1 MGENLKDI
9 KETADNVVRILRHVS
24 SPELQ
29 ASLDKIEHT
38 STEAREI
45 MELLRDPGIVKN
57 IENIRLTAEAFQS
70 VSTKFESSII
80 ELKKT
85 EIFDDIKKALKISN
99 NKLSSFPYN
108 ESILEAIKS
117 ISEMVTSMRQLI
129 DELRLTVAYSKTS
142 GFANVV
148 NHTLQNVSDA
158 YTDINRKS

>member
-1 MGENLKDI
+1 MGENLKDV
-9 KETADNVVRILRHVS
+9 KQTTDNVVQILRHVS

-29 ASLDKIEHT
+29 ASLDKRERT
-38 STEAREI
+38 STEAKEI

-85 EIFDDIKKALKISN
+85 EIFDDIKKTLKISN
-99 NKLSSFPYN
+99 SKLSSSSYN
-108 ESILEAIKS
+108 ESIVEAIKS
-117 ISEMVTSMRQLI
+117 ISEMVASMRQLI
-129 DELRLTVAYSKTS
+129 DELRLTVAHSKTS

>member
-9 KETADNVVRILRHVS
+9 KETADNVVQILKHVS

-85 EIFDDIKKALKISN
+85 EIFDDIKKTLKSSS
-99 NKLSSFPYN
+99 NKLSSSSYN

-117 ISEMVTSMRQLI
+117 ISEMVASIRQLI
-129 DELRLTVAYSKTS
+129 EELRLTVVHSKTS

-158 YTDINRKS
+158 YTDINSKS